1 MPARIHKYLD
11 EIDLLRDRIDRT
23 VDERLAAIN
32 IKPIASNP
40 KQITELFKLL
50 FVEYLKKEN
59 DIITISYNEGIKLA
73 ESLK

>member
-1 MPARIHKYLD
+1 MPKRIHKYLD
-11 EIDLLRDRIDRT
+11 ELDVLRDRIDRT
-23 VDERLAAIN
+23 VDEQLAAIN

-40 KQITELFKLL
+40 EQITELFKLL

-73 ESLK
+73 ESL

>member
-23 VDERLAAIN
+23 VDERLAVIN

-73 ESLK
+73 KSL